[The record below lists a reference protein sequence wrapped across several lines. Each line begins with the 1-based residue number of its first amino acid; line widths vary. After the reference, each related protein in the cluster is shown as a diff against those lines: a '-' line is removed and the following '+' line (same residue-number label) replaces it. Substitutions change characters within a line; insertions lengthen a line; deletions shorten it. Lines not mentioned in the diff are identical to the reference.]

1 LRKQSARNFYNAREA
16 QRQQRQVY
24 QMNAEIYNA
33 SAAGKP
39 GIVEPRFVGAISI
52 MKDKID
58 GVDAAEARR
67 RAPAQLS
74 SLSLK

>member
-1 LRKQSARNFYNAREA
+1 
-16 QRQQRQVY
+16 
-24 QMNAEIYNA
+24 MNAEIYNA